1 VNGTHISGGE
11 AALTEEFSQFRSFRV
26 LGPKRIDSGVNAL
39 EQLPKIV
46 RSLNAK
52 RLLFATSN
60 SVANKTP
67 HARRV
72 RDLLGDA
79 IVAEFPGCRA
89 HTPEQDIH
97 SIIAALEAHAA
108 DAVVSIGGSSVFDAV
123 KVAASRHANSH
134 GINPIPQIAIP
145 TTLSAGEF
153 SPGAGFTEQESG
165 SKQLLLDLRVA
176 PQYVILD
183 PTVTVD
189 TPESLWLSSGV
200 KALDHAMEAIW
211 SRKPHPYVDALALQA
226 IRLLTQYLP
235 QTRGSDDLG
244 ARGACQVAAWMSIS
258 GVGAAGMRLS
268 HFLGHQIGAHM
279 HIAHGVTSCV
289 LLPTVMRFLR
299 DDTLEAQVR
308 IAHAMNIDRAG
319 RSDRDF
325 AAAAADSLEQM
336 IREMG
341 LPTTIS
347 GAGGSIE
354 AIDAVADSSFAAAQS
369 LGLTH
374 DLPNGAQS
382 IRKILMTAWT

>member
-1 VNGTHISGGE
+1 MSIVEKESTLSHQ
-11 AALTEEFSQFRSFRV
+11 FSRFRSFRV

-39 EQLPKIV
+39 EQLPKLI
-46 RSLNAK
+46 RNLNAK
-52 RLLFATSN
+52 RVFLATST
-60 SVANKTP
+60 SVANNTP

-72 RDLLGDA
+72 RELLSGS
-79 IVAEFPGCRA
+79 IVTDYSGCRA

-97 SIIAALEAHAA
+97 SIMAALEAHTA

-123 KVAASRHANSH
+123 KVATSRHANSR
-134 GINPIPQIAIP
+134 GIDPLPQIAIP

-153 SPGAGFTEQESG
+153 SPGAGFTEEQSS
-165 SKQLLLDLRVA
+165 SKGLLLDLRVA

-183 PTVTVD
+183 PTVTVE
-189 TPESLWLSSGV
+189 TPEALWLSSGI
-200 KALDHAMEAIW
+200 KAIDHAMEAVW

-235 QTRGSDDLG
+235 LTRSSADLEPR
-244 ARGACQVAAWMSIS
+244 AACQTAAWMSIS

-279 HIAHGVTSCV
+279 HMPHGITSCV

-299 DDTLEAQVR
+299 DETLEAQVR
-308 IAHAMNIDRAG
+308 IANAMNVDRDG

-325 AAAAADSLEQM
+325 ASAAADCLESM
-336 IREMG
+336 IKDMG

-347 GAGGSIE
+347 AAGGSTE
-354 AIDAVADSSFAAAQS
+354 AIDAVAESSLAAAQS

-374 DLPNGAQS
+374 DLPQGVQS
-382 IRKILMTAWT
+382 IRKILMTAWI